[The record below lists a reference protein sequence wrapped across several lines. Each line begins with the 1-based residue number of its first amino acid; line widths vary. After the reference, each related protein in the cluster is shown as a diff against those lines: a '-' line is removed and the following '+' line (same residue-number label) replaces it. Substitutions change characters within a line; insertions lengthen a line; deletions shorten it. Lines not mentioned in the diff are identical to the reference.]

1 MMNGKIT
8 VGEISGKTLFY
19 IALTAAALFISIPS
33 LWMLSASFMTS
44 TELFSPDVALFP
56 SELRLENYTTVFQE
70 FNFGRYLWNSIFV
83 TGSIILLNLTF
94 CPMIGYSLAKFEY
107 PGREILFLFIM
118 ATVMVPFAAI
128 LVPLYL
134 IVRDF
139 GWINTYQAMIVPF
152 AMTAIGI
159 FLMRQFSYGIPDD
172 YIEAA
177 RLDGASELGIYAR
190 IVLPLMQPA
199 LVTLAIITFILVW
212 DEFLWVLVVTTTDQY
227 RTLPIGLANFKEAY
241 ETRWELIMAG
251 SVVAATPAV
260 LVFMALQRRFLEGI
274 ASLSGMK

>member
-1 MMNGKIT
+1 MRKKITIGKI
-8 VGEISGKTLFY
+8 SGTTLFY

-33 LWMLSASFMTS
+33 LWMFSASFMTS
-44 TELFSPDVALFP
+44 EELFSPSVNLLPAAIQF
-56 SELRLENYTTVFQE
+56 ENYVTVFQE
-70 FNFGRYLWNSIFV
+70 FNFGRYLLNSIIV
-83 TGSIILLNLTF
+83 TGSIIILNLIF

-107 PGREILFLFIM
+107 PGRDILFLFIM

-159 FLMRQFSYGIPDD
+159 FLMRQFAYGIPRD

-177 RLDGASELGIYAR
+177 RIDGATELGIYAR

-227 RTLPIGLANFKEAY
+227 RTLPIGLAKFREAY
-241 ETRWELIMAG
+241 QTRWELIMAG
-251 SVVAATPAV
+251 SVVAAAPAV